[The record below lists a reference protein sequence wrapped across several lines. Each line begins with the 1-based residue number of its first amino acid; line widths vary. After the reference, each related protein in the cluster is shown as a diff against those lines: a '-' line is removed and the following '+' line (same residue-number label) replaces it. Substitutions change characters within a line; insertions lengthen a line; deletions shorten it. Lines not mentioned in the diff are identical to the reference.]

1 MHTKSHR
8 SRRVRRQQ
16 TQQRGRS
23 QKQGQSQS
31 QKGGALAFDPVD
43 GLNTS
48 GAAANM
54 IKLVGDGAT
63 QLANTLGTNSSSNAI
78 RVMAGGKRG
87 SRRLRKKNNKRGGG
101 LIDALSGAIVPLALV
116 GLHHQ
121 YAKRRSQ
128 RK

>member
-1 MHTKSHR
+1 MHTKSR
-8 SRRVRRQQ
+8 RARRVRRQQ

-23 QKQGQSQS
+23 QKQGQ
-31 QKGGALAFDPVD
+31 KGGAVAALAFDEVQ
-43 GLNTS
+43 GLNES

-54 IKLVGDGAT
+54 LKLVGDGAT
-63 QLANTLGTNSSSNAI
+63 QLANTLGANSTSNSI
-78 RVMAGGKRG
+78 KVMAGGKRG

>member
-1 MHTKSHR
+1 MHTKAHR
-8 SRRVRRQQ
+8 ARKVRRQQ

-23 QKQGQSQS
+23 QKQGQQ
-31 QKGGALAFDPVD
+31 GGALAFDEVS
-43 GLNTS
+43 GLNES

-54 IKLVGDGAT
+54 LKLVGDGAT
-63 QLANTLGTNSSSNAI
+63 QVANALSANSSSNVI
-78 RVMAGGKRG
+78 KVMGGGRRTRRT
-87 SRRLRKKNNKRGGG
+87 RRLRRKNNKRGGG

>member
-8 SRRVRRQQ
+8 ARRVRKQR
-16 TQQRGRS
+16 TQQRRRS
-23 QKQGQSQS
+23 QKQGQN
-31 QKGGALAFDPVD
+31 GGALAFDQVD

-54 IKLVGDGAT
+54 LKLVGDGAT
-63 QLANTLGTNSSSNAI
+63 QFANAFADGSSSNVI
-78 RVMAGGKRG
+78 KVMSGGKRG
-87 SRRLRKKNNKRGGG
+87 SRRLRRKNNKRGGG

>member
-23 QKQGQSQS
+23 QTQG
-31 QKGGALAFDPVD
+31 QKGGAVAPLAFDEVT
-43 GLNTS
+43 GLDQS

-54 IKLVGDGAT
+54 LKLVGDGAT
-63 QLANTLGTNSSSNAI
+63 QVANALSANPSTSNAI
-78 RVMAGGKRG
+78 KVMSGGKRG
-87 SRRLRKKNNKRGGG
+87 SRRLRKKNTKRGGG

>member
-23 QKQGQSQS
+23 QKQGQ
-31 QKGGALAFDPVD
+31 KGGALAFDEVT
-43 GLNTS
+43 GLDQS

-54 IKLVGDGAT
+54 LKLVGDGAT
-63 QLANTLGTNSSSNAI
+63 QVANALSANASTSNTI
-78 RVMAGGKRG
+78 KVMSGGKRG
-87 SRRLRKKNNKRGGG
+87 SRRLRKKNTKRGGG

>member
-8 SRRVRRQQ
+8 ARRVRRQQ

-23 QKQGQSQS
+23 QKQG

-54 IKLVGDGAT
+54 LKLVGDGAT
-63 QLANTLGTNSSSNAI
+63 QLANTLGANSTSNSI
-78 RVMAGGKRG
+78 KVMAGGKRG

-128 RK
+128 RN

>member
-1 MHTKSHR
+1 MHTKAHR
-8 SRRVRRQQ
+8 ARRVRRQQ

-23 QKQGQSQS
+23 QTQG
-31 QKGGALAFDPVD
+31 QKGGAVAPLAFDEVS
-43 GLNTS
+43 GLNES

-54 IKLVGDGAT
+54 LKLVGDGAT
-63 QLANTLGTNSSSNAI
+63 QVANALSANSSSNAI
-78 RVMAGGKRG
+78 KVMGGGKRT
-87 SRRLRKKNNKRGGG
+87 RRLRKKNNKRGGG